1 MLYLIS
7 TFIFWIGIF
16 LFRRLTKTQLSAIIA
31 IIIWH
36 ENEALCMLRPYTE
49 FTILFASCILLYVA
63 LIPRGTGKKFFTGLF
78 CLFLLFLAVYSGF
91 LRGYF
96 FKFGEFG
103 YEQFLGLLQTNT
115 AEALENFDTFVGFP
129 GLSFTVLYSA
139 LIFLPFFLPQ
149 QLFHVINDFSKK
161 RGVIK
166 YIMLLACAFPIT
178 CVYKLNTNNYTHVLY
193 TMYEQTSASQQNI
206 KKRNFKQPT
215 VSQASKDITLILVIG
230 ESATRSHM
238 GAYGY
243 YRNTTPWLS
252 QALSQKNLVIFTK
265 AFSAHSHTAQ
275 TVPLMLSQANQYSHG
290 DVNTAPTIIN
300 TLASKGYAT
309 SWISN
314 QERDGIYVNIISM
327 LAAEADSTF
336 FTTTKELP
344 LTLYDKSLLPRIV
357 SVASA
362 TPEQKTGK
370 LIVAHLMGSHGMY
383 EKRYPKRFTPDLGPE
398 GQKAWGK
405 HSEEKLKKIDSYDHS
420 IAYTDEFLSKLIQGL
435 PQDKKIAL
443 VYVSDHGES
452 TLGKFAHDSIKEMHY
467 DMFAIPMFVWFSD
480 PFIQEYPGVV
490 ENIRAISQRYFT
502 NDRIYDLLTFIES
515 GEGDVTVMTTDS
527 PDKTPIRHGQNTLM
541 DLNWFKTAEQVHRL
555 HELTGKN
562 ILLHRSNTLEKTKI
576 ARRCGFD
583 GIEIDVTYDPS
594 RKILVV
600 GHDEITNDSS
610 KLEEVLSAT
619 SDWDFKKIWIDIKNL
634 SPENASGILTY
645 LEKMHT
651 YYDLKERAIIE
662 TSYGGDF
669 IESYQKNGWFTSY
682 YLPTIGSMEKDI
694 SGICKKGEHIRQD
707 FSPSGL
713 SFDIE
718 TFNEAKKICPGVFE
732 DIPLNTW
739 VMHPKDID
747 KENTITPYLLHQD
760 IVSRSALDSILI
772 RMDTEA
778 DDI

>member
-7 TFIFWIGIF
+7 IFIFWIGIF
-16 LFRRLTKTQLSAIIA
+16 LFRGLTKTQLSAIIA

-49 FTILFASCILLYVA
+49 FTILFASCILFYVA
-63 LIPRGTGKKFFTGLF
+63 VIPQGRGKKLLTALF
-78 CLFLLFLAVYSGF
+78 CLFAFALALYSGF

-96 FKFGEFG
+96 FKFGSFG

-115 AEALENFDTFVGFP
+115 SEAFENFGIFVGLP
-129 GLSFTVLYSA
+129 GILFTALYSI
-139 LIFLPFFLPQ
+139 LIFIPFFLPQ
-149 QLFHVINDFSKK
+149 KSFHAINNFSQKYNY
-161 RGVIK
+161 IK
-166 YIMLLACAFPIT
+166 YIMLLT
-178 CVYKLNTNNYTHVLY
+178 CLIPAIYIYKSNTHKYTHIIY
-193 TMYEQTSASQQNI
+193 SMYIQTSALQNNI
-206 KKRNFKQPT
+206 KKRDFRQPPAVHT
-215 VSQASKDITLILVIG
+215 SKDITLILVIG

-252 QALSQKNLVIFTK
+252 QALSQKNLILFTK
-265 AFSAHSHTAQ
+265 SFSAHSHTAQ
-275 TVPLMLSQANQYSHG
+275 TVPLMLSQASQSSHA

-314 QERDGIYVNIISM
+314 QERDGIYVNTISM
-327 LAAEADSTF
+327 LASEADSAF
-336 FTTTKELP
+336 FMTATEIPLLP
-344 LTLYDKSLLPRIV
+344 YDTSLLPQIAAA
-357 SVASA
+357 VAED
-362 TPEQKTGK
+362 PHQKMGR
-370 LIVAHLMGSHGMY
+370 LIIAHLMGSHGMY
-383 EKRYPKRFTPDLGPE
+383 EKRYPKRFAPDLGPA
-398 GQKAWGK
+398 GQEAWGK
-405 HSEEKLKKIDSYDHS
+405 HPAEKLKKIDSYDRS
-420 IAYTDEFLSKLIQGL
+420 IAYTDEFLAKLIQGL
-435 PQDKKIAL
+435 PKEQKIAL

-452 TLGKFAHDSIKEMHY
+452 TIGKFYHDSIKEMHY

-480 PFIQEYPGVV
+480 SFMQQYPNIV
-490 ENIRAISQRYFT
+490 ENVRSISQRYFT
-502 NDRIYDLLTFIES
+502 NDRIYDLLSFIES
-515 GEGDVTVMTTDS
+515 GEGDVMAMTTDAA
-527 PDKTPIRHGQNTLM
+527 DKTPIRHGQNTLM
-541 DLNWFKTAEQVHRL
+541 DLNWFKAAEQIHRL
-555 HELTGKN
+555 RELTGKN
-562 ILLHRSNTLEKTKI
+562 ILLHRCNTLEKTKI

-600 GHDEITNDSS
+600 GHDEITNNSS
-610 KLEEVLSAT
+610 KFEDVLSVT
-619 SDWDFKKIWIDIKNL
+619 SDLAFKRIWIDIKNL
-634 SPENASGILTY
+634 SPENASGILSY
-645 LEKMHT
+645 LENMHLR
-651 YYDLKERAIIE
+651 YGLKERAIIE

-669 IESYQKNGWFTSY
+669 IESYKTNEWFISY

-718 TFNEAKKICPGVFE
+718 TFNEAKKICPEVFE

-739 VMHPKDID
+739 IMRPKDID
-747 KENTITPYLLHQD
+747 KENTITPYLLRQD
-760 IVSRSALDSILI
+760 LVSKSALDSILI

>member
-619 SDWDFKKIWIDIKNL
+619 SDWDFKKGYVTTN
-634 SPENASGILTY
+634 S
-645 LEKMHT
+645 
-651 YYDLKERAIIE
+651 
-662 TSYGGDF
+662 
-669 IESYQKNGWFTSY
+669 
-682 YLPTIGSMEKDI
+682 
-694 SGICKKGEHIRQD
+694 
-707 FSPSGL
+707 
-713 SFDIE
+713 
-718 TFNEAKKICPGVFE
+718 
-732 DIPLNTW
+732 
-739 VMHPKDID
+739 
-747 KENTITPYLLHQD
+747 
-760 IVSRSALDSILI
+760 
-772 RMDTEA
+772 
-778 DDI
+778 

>member
-1 MLYLIS
+1 MTYLIPLL
-7 TFIFWIGIF
+7 IFWIGIF
-16 LFRRLTKTQLSAIIA
+16 LFRGLTKIQLSAIIA

-49 FTILFASCILLYVA
+49 FTILFASCILLYA
-63 LIPRGTGKKFFTGLF
+63 TMIPRGASKKLFKGLF
-78 CLFLLFLAVYSGF
+78 CLFALFLAVYSGF

-115 AEALENFDTFVGFP
+115 SEALENFDTFVGLP
-129 GLSFTVLYSA
+129 GLFFTLLYSV

-149 QLFHVINDFSKK
+149 KLFYAINAFSQKH
-161 RGVIK
+161 GSLK
-166 YIMLLACAFPIT
+166 YIMLLACVFPIT
-178 CVYKLNTNNYTHVLY
+178 CIYKLNTNNYTHVLY
-193 TMYEQTSASQQNI
+193 IMYTQTSASQENI
-206 KKRNFKQPT
+206 KKRDFKQLPA
-215 VSQASKDITLILVIG
+215 SYASKDITLILVIG

-243 YRNTTPWLS
+243 YRDTTPWLS
-252 QALSQKNLVIFTK
+252 QALSQKNLILFTK
-265 AFSAHSHTAQ
+265 SFSAHSHTAQ
-275 TVPLMLSQANQYSHG
+275 TVPLMLSQASQPSHA

-327 LAAEADSTF
+327 LATEADSAF
-336 FTTTKELP
+336 FAATSELP

-357 SVASA
+357 SAASA

-383 EKRYPKRFTPDLGPE
+383 EKRYPKRFIPDLGPA
-398 GQKAWGK
+398 GQNAWGK

-420 IAYTDEFLSKLIQGL
+420 IAYTDDFLSKLVQGL

-480 PFIQEYPGVV
+480 SFMQQYPSIV
-490 ENIRAISQRYFT
+490 EKVRSISQRYFT

-515 GEGDVTVMTTDS
+515 GEGDVMAMTTDS
-527 PDKTPIRHGQNTLM
+527 ADKTPIRHGQNTLM
-541 DLNWFKTAEQVHRL
+541 DLNWFKAAKQIHRL
-555 HELTGKN
+555 RELTGKN
-562 ILLHRSNTLEKTKI
+562 ILLHRCNTLEKTQI
-576 ARRCGFD
+576 AKRCGFD
-583 GIEIDVTYDPS
+583 GIETDVTYDPA
-594 RKILVV
+594 RKILVI
-600 GHDEITNDSS
+600 GHDEITSDDSS
-610 KLEEVLSAT
+610 LEDVLSVT
-619 SDWDFKKIWIDIKNL
+619 SDWAFKKIWIDIKNL
-634 SPENASGILTY
+634 SPENASGILSY
-645 LEKMHT
+645 LENMHLR
-651 YYDLKERAIIE
+651 YGLKERAIIE

-669 IESYQKNGWFTSY
+669 IESYKTNGWFTSY

-739 VMHPKDID
+739 VMRPKDVD
-747 KENTITPYLLHQD
+747 KENTITPYLLRQD
-760 IVSRSALDSILI
+760 LVSKSALDSILI

>member
-651 YYDLKERAIIE
+651 YYDLEDVR
-662 TSYGGDF
+662 
-669 IESYQKNGWFTSY
+669 
-682 YLPTIGSMEKDI
+682 
-694 SGICKKGEHIRQD
+694 H
-707 FSPSGL
+707 
-713 SFDIE
+713 
-718 TFNEAKKICPGVFE
+718 VF
-732 DIPLNTW
+732 
-739 VMHPKDID
+739 
-747 KENTITPYLLHQD
+747 
-760 IVSRSALDSILI
+760 
-772 RMDTEA
+772 
-778 DDI
+778 